1 VIGTP
6 SEEGICEYA
15 GSNERLIRHRT
26 FKDIDFVI
34 GMHPDSEWNVGCQS
48 PTDITANITFRGKA
62 SHLEEPDKGV
72 NALDALVMTYLSI
85 RNLVASMQKY
95 KHVTAGMYI
104 KKEGTSL

>member
-1 VIGTP
+1 MSVP
-6 SEEGICEYA
+6 A
-15 GSNERLIRHRT
+15 N
-26 FKDIDFVI
+26 
-34 GMHPDSEWNVGCQS
+34 
-48 PTDITANITFRGKA
+48 ITANVTFRGKA

-104 KKEGTSL
+104 KKGGQAPNEILYDKLLKFGIKQTNFIKWKICR